1 MTIASIQQALFLDR
15 DGVININHGY
25 VHSQKDFEF
34 IDGIFD
40 LARAAHLLQ
49 YKLVVI
55 TNQAGIGRGYYSV
68 QQFHDLTDWMCAQ
81 FLAQGAPISKV
92 YYSPYHPSEGVGVYK
107 KDDFSRKPNPGMIFQ
122 AQKEFNLDL
131 EGSFLVGD
139 KASDIQAGAAA
150 GVGHNI
156 LFSPDNPIELSSI
169 DYRRISFLKDVLPM
183 LSSSQYRGNYR

>member
-1 MTIASIQQALFLDR
+1 VTIASIQQALFLDR

-25 VHSQKDFEF
+25 VHCQKDFEF

-40 LARAAHLLQ
+40 LARAAHSLQ

-68 QQFHDLTDWMCAQ
+68 QQFLDLTDWMSAQ

-156 LFSPDNPIELSSI
+156 LFSPDNPIELSSL

-183 LSSSQYRGNYR
+183 LSSSQYRKIYR